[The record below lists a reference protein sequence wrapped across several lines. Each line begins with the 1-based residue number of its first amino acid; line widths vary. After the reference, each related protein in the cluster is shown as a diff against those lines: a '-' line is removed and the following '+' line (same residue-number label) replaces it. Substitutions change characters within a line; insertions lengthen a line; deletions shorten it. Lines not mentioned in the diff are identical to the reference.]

1 MIPYLS
7 LQKVTAS
14 HLKEIESAITKTIES
29 GWYLKGEATERFEH
43 DYAEYIGT
51 RYCIGCGN
59 GLDAL
64 TLIFR
69 AYKELGA
76 MADGDE
82 VIVPANTFVASILSL
97 SENGLKPGTR

>member
-14 HLKEIESAITKTIES
+14 HLEEIESAITKTIES
-29 GWYLKGEATERFEH
+29 GWYLKGEATERFER

-69 AYKELGA
+69 AYKEL
-76 MADGDE
+76 
-82 VIVPANTFVASILSL
+82 
-97 SENGLKPGTR
+97 